1 MALHFPPHLHFPLLF
16 LITICLCMNSTFAE
30 KALNLYPFFQVYANG
45 TVHRYEEIKFVPPS
59 NNPKTGVQSKDVAI
73 LPQKDVSARLYL
85 PKISRKN
92 QKFPLLF
99 YIHGGG
105 FCIQSAFSPLYDS
118 YLHKLTAQA
127 NVLVVS
133 INYRLAP
140 EHPIPACYDD
150 SWDVMNWAARGKEP
164 WLKQHA
170 NFSRVFLAGD
180 SAGANI
186 ANNIMIRAS
195 KESHFVLSPVG
206 MALVDPYFGNGKPD
220 ALWTYLCPKTN
231 GIDDPR
237 FNPAAH
243 PKILSKLKCS
253 KIYVFT
259 AGKDYLRDRAWTY
272 YETMK
277 KIGWKGELRIKET
290 EGEGH
295 VFHLFNPTSEK
306 AKDLMNTLVHFLGC
320 SMIRHGNY
328 VNSESRVSEFRITV
342 IIFINVLAFLIAY
355 A

>member
-16 LITICLCMNSTFAE
+16 LITICLCMNSTFAG
-30 KALNLYPFFQVYANG
+30 KALNLYPFLQVYANG

-59 NNPKTGVQSKDVAI
+59 NNPKTGVQSKDVTI
-73 LPQKDVSARLYL
+73 LPQKNVSARLYL

-92 QKFPLLF
+92 QKSPLLF

-105 FCIQSAFSPLYDS
+105 FCIESAFSPSYD
-118 YLHKLTAQA
+118 T
-127 NVLVVS
+127 
-133 INYRLAP
+133 P

-150 SWDVMNWAARGKEP
+150 SWDVMNWAALGTEP

-186 ANNIMIRAS
+186 ANNMMVRAS
-195 KESHFVLSPVG
+195 EESHFVLSLVG

-220 ALWTYLCPKTN
+220 GLWTYLCPKIN

-243 PKILSKLKCS
+243 PKILLKLKCS
-253 KIYVFT
+253 KIFVFT

-277 KIGWKGELRIKET
+277 KIGWKGELGIKET

-295 VFHLFNPTSEK
+295 VFHLFNQTSEK
-306 AKDLMNTLVHFLGC
+306 AKDLMNTLVHFL
-320 SMIRHGNY
+320 
-328 VNSESRVSEFRITV
+328 V
-342 IIFINVLAFLIAY
+342 
-355 A
+355 